1 MGIVNNIFEEKFALS
16 SYVPKTSQ
24 KNFDTKNDAE
34 NDKKFNMKPRLK
46 TPFSRCGVWAISQAV

>member
-1 MGIVNNIFEEKFALS
+1 VVVIINNESGIVNGIFEEKFVLL

-34 NDKKFNMKPRLK
+34 NDNK
-46 TPFSRCGVWAISQAV
+46 I